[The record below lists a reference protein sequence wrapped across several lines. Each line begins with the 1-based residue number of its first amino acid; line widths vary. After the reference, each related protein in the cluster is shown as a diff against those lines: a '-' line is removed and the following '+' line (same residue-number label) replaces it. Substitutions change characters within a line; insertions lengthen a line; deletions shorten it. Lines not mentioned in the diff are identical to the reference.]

1 MENDETL
8 TEIQAQNKN
17 KNILCGFRILDFFYK
32 FFYEGFCQQI
42 TGVDWDMIGTED
54 WISQH
59 NSGLLIKRL
68 LIRFFN

>member
-17 KNILCGFRILDFFYK
+17 KNILCGVRILDFFYK

-54 WISQH
+54 WISQL
-59 NSGLLIKRL
+59 NTTAVFL
-68 LIRFFN
+68 